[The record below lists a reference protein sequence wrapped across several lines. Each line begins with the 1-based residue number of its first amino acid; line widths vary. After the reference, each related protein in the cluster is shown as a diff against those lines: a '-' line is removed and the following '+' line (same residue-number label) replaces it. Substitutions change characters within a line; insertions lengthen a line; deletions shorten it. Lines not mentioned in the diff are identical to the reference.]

1 MIYYE
6 VCHGP
11 GGLRVKER
19 LVEKE
24 TPAFLWFKGKGWRV
38 AKKDLKPFGYGESP
52 AEAILLYVHR
62 RLVWAE
68 EKEKEALFYRGQ
80 IAEAEKLEF

>member
-6 VCHGP
+6 VCNSP
-11 GGLRVKER
+11 NGLRVEEC

-24 TPAFLWFKGKGWRV
+24 TPAFIWFKNKSWRTY
-38 AKKDLKPFGYGESP
+38 KKELKRLGYSTSP
-52 AEAILLYVHR
+52 AEAILLYIHR
-62 RLVWAE
+62 RLTWVE
-68 EKEKEALFYRGQ
+68 EREREALFYRKL